1 MLKYPKTPDLIK
13 IRVSKFDISSGV
25 RSAADKEIM
34 TLEDKLHEYMV
45 KLGCDHSGL
54 HTTFTHLLTEG
65 KVRVDFRY
73 HVERIE
79 LLDHADILERLS
91 AWNLIEDYIHKTK
104 PNVVDFGSTQ
114 RIVLQPPQ
122 TK

>member
-1 MLKYPKTPDLIK
+1 MVTYPQKPDHIK
-13 IRVSKFDISSGV
+13 IRVSKFDISSGA
-25 RSAADKEIM
+25 RSAAEVAIM

-54 HTTFTHLLTEG
+54 HTTFTHLMTEG

-73 HVERIE
+73 HIERIE
-79 LLDHADILERLS
+79 LLDSGDIIDRLS

-104 PNVVDFGSTQ
+104 PDMKDFGSTQ
-114 RIVLQPPQ
+114 RIVLQPPR